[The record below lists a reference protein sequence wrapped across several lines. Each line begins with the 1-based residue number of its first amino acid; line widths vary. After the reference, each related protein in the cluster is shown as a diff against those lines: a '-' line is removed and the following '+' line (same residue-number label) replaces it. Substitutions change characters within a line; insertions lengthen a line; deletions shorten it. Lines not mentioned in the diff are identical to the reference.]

1 MARRTGRDREESRT
15 GGGAPDTVAPVSLD
29 GDELNRVAASAGFS
43 GVVRVDRGDELVLE
57 AAFGYADRAH
67 GVPNTMSTQFG
78 TASATK
84 GLTALTVMRLVE
96 QGVLSLATTAR
107 SLLGADLPRVDDRVT
122 VEHLLAHRSGI
133 GDYLDEDLVD
143 DITEYVMAVPVH
155 QLDTAESYLR
165 VLDGLPSAFEPDA
178 RFTYCNGGYV
188 VLALLAERAAGTSYH
203 DLVRDLV
210 CRPAGMHDTAFLR
223 SDELP
228 GRAAIGY
235 LAAAG
240 LRTNV
245 LHLPVVGCG
254 DGGAFTTA
262 GDIRAMWQALFA
274 GEIVSPE
281 SVRLMTRPHSTVSDR
296 YAYGLGFWL
305 PAGQGWVELQ
315 GFDAGVAA
323 WTRHHTDRDET
334 ATVLSNCSVGSEP
347 VVRFIR
353 ESLA

>member
-1 MARRTGRDREESRT
+1 MTID
-15 GGGAPDTVAPVSLD
+15 V
-29 GDELNRVAASAGFS
+29 DELDRVATAAGFS
-43 GVVRVDRGDELVLE
+43 GVVRVDRGDVIVVEM
-57 AAFGYADRAH
+57 AFGDADRAH
-67 GVPNTMSTQFG
+67 GVPNMPTTQFG
-78 TASATK
+78 TASTTK

-107 SLLGADLPRVDDRVT
+107 SLLGADLPLVDDRVT

-133 GDYLDEDLVD
+133 GDYLDEDLLD
-143 DITEYVMAVPVH
+143 DITDYVMPVPVH

-165 VLDGLPSAFEPDA
+165 VLDGFPTAFEPGS

-235 LAAAG
+235 FATSG
-240 LRTNV
+240 LRTNL

-254 DGGAFTTA
+254 DGGAFTTVA
-262 GDIRAMWQALFA
+262 DMRAMWRALFA
-274 GEIVSPE
+274 GKIVSAE
-281 SVRLMTRPHSTVSDR
+281 SVTLMTHPHSTMSDR
-296 YAYGLGFWL
+296 YAYGLGFYV
-305 PAGQGWVELQ
+305 PTGGWVELE
-315 GFDAGVAA
+315 GFDAGVAT
-323 WTRHHTDRDET
+323 WTRHHAVRDET
-334 ATVLSNCSVGSEP
+334 VTVLSNCSVGSDP
-347 VVRFIR
+347 VVRFLM
-353 ESLA
+353 ESIA

>member
-1 MARRTGRDREESRT
+1 MTIDR
-15 GGGAPDTVAPVSLD
+15 
-29 GDELNRVAASAGFS
+29 DELNRVVVSAGFS
-43 GVVRVDRGDELVLE
+43 GVVRVDRGDDVVLE
-57 AAFGYADRAH
+57 VAFGDADRAH
-67 GVPNTMSTQFG
+67 DVPNTATTQFG

-96 QGVLSLATTAR
+96 EGVLSLATTAR
-107 SLLGADLPRVDDRVT
+107 SLLGADLPLIDDRVT

-133 GDYLDEDLVD
+133 GDYLDEDLLD
-143 DITEYVMAVPVH
+143 DITEYVMPVPVH

-165 VLDGLPSAFEPDA
+165 VLDGFPMAFEPDSK
-178 RFTYCNGGYV
+178 FVYCNGGYV
-188 VLALLAERAAGTSYH
+188 VLALLAERAAGASYH

-210 CRPAGMHDTAFLR
+210 CRPAGLHDTVFLR

-235 LAAAG
+235 LAASG

-254 DGGAFTTA
+254 DGGAYTTVS
-262 GDIRAMWQALFA
+262 DLRTLWRALFA
-274 GEIVSPE
+274 GAIVSLDTLT
-281 SVRLMTRPHSTVSDR
+281 LMSSPHSTVSDR
-296 YAYGLGFWL
+296 YACGLGFWL
-305 PAGQGWVELQ
+305 PVGGWVELD
-315 GFDAGVAA
+315 GGDAGVAS
-323 WTRHHTDRDET
+323 WTRHHPERDET
-334 ATVLSNCSVGSEP
+334 ATVLSNCSVGSDP